1 MKHNLTKHIDRI
13 RTRHALNGTP
23 YPDNPKGLPYNND
36 GVLIEP
42 SHNSKKAKVNS
53 RFNNI

>member
-1 MKHNLTKHIDRI
+1 MKHNLTKHRDRV

-36 GVLIEP
+36 GLLIEP
-42 SHNSKKAKVNS
+42 SHSRKK
-53 RFNNI
+53 R